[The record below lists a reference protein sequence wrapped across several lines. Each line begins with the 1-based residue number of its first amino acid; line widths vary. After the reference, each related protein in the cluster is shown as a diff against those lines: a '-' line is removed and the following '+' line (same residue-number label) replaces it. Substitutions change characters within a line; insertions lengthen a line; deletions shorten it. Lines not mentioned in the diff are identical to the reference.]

1 MSAWEAYTPQRGF
14 ESDDRLRNDGRG
26 RLKGYDVG
34 KRTSRGCASKR
45 TVDKP
50 SVTSRVVV
58 RMVRGH
64 LDASGCGTQLQQ
76 KRRPARRHKANGHI
90 STKQE
95 DDQQ

>member
-1 MSAWEAYTPQRGF
+1 MSAREAYTPQRGF

-90 STKQE
+90 SAKQE